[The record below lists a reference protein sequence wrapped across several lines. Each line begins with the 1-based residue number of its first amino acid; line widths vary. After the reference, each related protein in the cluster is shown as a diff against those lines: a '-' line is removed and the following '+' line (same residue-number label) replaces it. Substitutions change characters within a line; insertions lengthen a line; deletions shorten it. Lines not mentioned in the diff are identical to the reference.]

1 VTKIVWK
8 YPLSNRPAHIII
20 YMPKGAFLLDV
31 MDQVGVITLW
41 AQVDRDEQEME
52 QREFVIIGTGWD
64 VPDNGIYHGTVQIS
78 PYVWHVYEIVSTRDI
93 INRASQ

>member
-1 VTKIVWK
+1 
-8 YPLSNRPAHIII
+8 
-20 YMPKGAFLLDV
+20 
-31 MDQVGVITLW
+31 
-41 AQVDRDEQEME
+41 ME